1 MSTHDIC
8 NNSMVLDRPFAS
20 STTLHLPFA
29 ALSIQVIHFGT
40 DALPVT
46 NPASSGNSRIGKC
59 TVMHRIY
66 KLDDSSA
73 FETHLRHSEIH
84 RYPIFVFD
92 GPTVDGLWSKEAV
105 LLAVLSH
112 EMSEPEGDRPLW
124 LMWFDADT
132 LVINPWIAVENFF
145 PTYDL
150 DGINLVVTE
159 DWNGLN
165 NGVFLMRVST

>member
-1 MSTHDIC
+1 
-8 NNSMVLDRPFAS
+8 
-20 STTLHLPFA
+20 
-29 ALSIQVIHFGT
+29 
-40 DALPVT
+40 
-46 NPASSGNSRIGKC
+46 
-59 TVMHRIY
+59 
-66 KLDDSSA
+66 
-73 FETHLRHSEIH
+73 
-84 RYPIFVFD
+84 
-92 GPTVDGLWSKEAV
+92 
-105 LLAVLSH
+105 
-112 EMSEPEGDRPLW
+112 MSEPEGDRPLW